1 MPPAVARQRSP
12 AHGSG
17 NRRSFWNTANYGYG
31 IGMTLIDGKTVAAK
45 VNDQTADIVAQLAD
59 AHGVQPG
66 LAVVLVGDDP
76 ASCVYVDRKAKT
88 SERVGLYS
96 EKHVL
101 SATVAQDEVIGLVR
115 TLNASDKV
123 HGILL
128 QSPPP
133 PHIDEREIVETIS
146 PAKDVDCF
154 HPENVGRLLIGDEDC
169 FYPCTPHG
177 ILVLLNYYQIDPRG
191 KHVVVVGRSNLVG
204 KPIAVLLARKAAG
217 ANATVTLCHS
227 GTNDLTACCQ
237 TADIL
242 IVAMGRPQYVTADM
256 VKPGAVVI
264 DVGINQID
272 DPAAK
277 NGRRLVGDV
286 DFAGIG
292 DKASYL
298 TPVPGGV
305 GPMTVAMLMR
315 NAVRACCNQLNI
327 DIDTSA
333 YLK

>member
-1 MPPAVARQRSP
+1 
-12 AHGSG
+12 
-17 NRRSFWNTANYGYG
+17 
-31 IGMTLIDGKTVAAK
+31 MTLIDGKTVAAR

-59 AHGVQPG
+59 DHGVQPG

-76 ASCVYVDRKAKT
+76 ASCVYVNRKART

-96 EKHVL
+96 EKHL
-101 SATVAQDEVIGLVR
+101 LPATTTQDEVIDLMR

-133 PHIDEREIVETIS
+133 PHIDEREIIEIIS

-177 ILVLLNYYQIDPRG
+177 ILVLLNHYQIDPRG

-227 GTNDLTACCQ
+227 GTDDLAACCQ

-242 IVAMGRPQYVTADM
+242 VVAMGRPQYVTADM

-272 DPAAK
+272 DPLAK
-277 NGRRLVGDV
+277 NGCRLVGDV

-315 NAVRACCNQLNI
+315 NAVRACCSQLNI

-333 YLK
+333 YLN

>member
-1 MPPAVARQRSP
+1 
-12 AHGSG
+12 
-17 NRRSFWNTANYGYG
+17 
-31 IGMTLIDGKTVAAK
+31 MTLIDGKTVAAR
-45 VNDQTADIVAQLAD
+45 VNDQTADIVAQLAND
-59 AHGVQPG
+59 HGVQPG

-76 ASCVYVDRKAKT
+76 ASCVYVNRKAKT
-88 SERVGLYS
+88 SERIGLYS

-101 SATVAQDEVIGLVR
+101 PANASQNEVLDLVR

-123 HGILL
+123 HAILL

-133 PHIDEREIVETIS
+133 PQIDEREIVETIS

-177 ILVLLNYYQIDPRG
+177 ILVLLNHYQIDPRG

-227 GTNDLTACCQ
+227 GTNDLAACCQ

-242 IVAMGRPQYVTADM
+242 IVAMGRPQYITADM

-272 DPAAK
+272 DPLAK

-286 DFAGIG
+286 DFDGISE
-292 DKASYL
+292 KASYL

-315 NAVRACCNQLNI
+315 NTVRACCNQLNI
-327 DIDTSA
+327 DTDTSA
-333 YLK
+333 YLN

>member
-1 MPPAVARQRSP
+1 M
-12 AHGSG
+12 
-17 NRRSFWNTANYGYG
+17 
-31 IGMTLIDGKTVAAK
+31 GMTLIDGKTVAAR

-59 AHGVQPG
+59 DHGVQPG

-76 ASCVYVDRKAKT
+76 ASCVYVNRKAKT
-88 SERVGLYS
+88 SERIGLYS

-101 SATVAQDEVIGLVR
+101 PANVAQDELIDLVR
-115 TLNASDKV
+115 ALNASDKV

-133 PHIDEREIVETIS
+133 PHIDEREAVETIS

-177 ILVLLNYYQIDPRG
+177 ILVLLNYYQIDPGG

-227 GTNDLTACCQ
+227 GTGDLAACCQ
-237 TADIL
+237 AADIL
-242 IVAMGRPQYVTADM
+242 VVAMGRPQYVTADM

-315 NAVRACCNQLNI
+315 NAVRACCSQLNI
-327 DIDTSA
+327 GVDTSA

>member
-1 MPPAVARQRSP
+1 
-12 AHGSG
+12 
-17 NRRSFWNTANYGYG
+17 
-31 IGMTLIDGKTVAAK
+31 MTLIDGKTVAAR

-59 AHGVQPG
+59 DHGVQPG
-66 LAVVLVGDDP
+66 LAVVLLGDDP
-76 ASCVYVDRKAKT
+76 ASCVYVNRKART

-96 EKHVL
+96 EKYL
-101 SATVAQDEVIGLVR
+101 LPATTTQDEVIDLMR

-133 PHIDEREIVETIS
+133 PHIDEREIIEIIS

-177 ILVLLNYYQIDPRG
+177 ILVLLNHYQIDPCG

-227 GTNDLTACCQ
+227 GTDDLTACCQ

-242 IVAMGRPQYVTADM
+242 VVAMGQPQYVTADM

-272 DPAAK
+272 DPLAK

-315 NAVRACCNQLNI
+315 NAVRACCSQLNI

-333 YLK
+333 YLN